1 MNSNEYVFYVFYFH
15 HHSDNEDLQKFRLVV
30 ASDIEEI
37 YYNIFRQTIQRR
49 KQEIEILY
57 DKVEI
62 SPLFL
67 FAVPRTL
74 LEYLQIL

>member
-37 YYNIFRQTIQRR
+37 ADYACR
-49 KQEIEILY
+49 KG
-57 DKVEI
+57 
-62 SPLFL
+62 PLITTDTWPHVIPV
-67 FAVPRTL
+67 AVVL
-74 LEYLQIL
+74 KMFVFC